1 MDRKIVL
8 GLIAISIL
16 AMVIAISLPGG
27 RKVDS
32 NPKLPWQIA
41 VDANGNTTV
50 FDLTLGKST
59 LKDAELSFE
68 NSATLSLFRAAN
80 NKFSIE
86 AYFDRIYL
94 SGLKANLVLTLEV
107 NTQQAEQIFSR
118 GIRISQLGDGSKK
131 VEISEKDKALLGKSI
146 IDLITYLPAADLE
159 TTLLEKHFGIPE
171 KKLAE
176 SEQLTHWLYPAK
188 GLDITVNSDGKEVF
202 QYLTPSEFHRV
213 VDPLERIQKP

>member
-8 GLIAISIL
+8 GLIAISTL
-16 AMVIAISLPGG
+16 AIIIAISLPGG

-32 NPKLPWQIA
+32 NPKLPWQITT
-41 VDANGNTTV
+41 DADGNTSV
-50 FDLTLGKST
+50 FGLTLGKST

-68 NSATLSLFRAAN
+68 NAATLSLFRTT
-80 NKFSIE
+80 SGEYSVE

-107 NTQQAEQIFSR
+107 SAQQAQEIFSR

-131 VEISEKDKALLGKSI
+131 VEISEEDKQHLGGST

-159 TTLLEKHFGIPE
+159 APLIAKHFGIPDR
-171 KKLAE
+171 KIAE
-176 SEQLTHWLYPAK
+176 GEHLTHWLYPDK

-202 QYLTPSEFHRV
+202 QYLTPSEFQRV
-213 VDPLERIQKP
+213 ISPLEKL